1 MYNMETPD
9 SSPSFLQNITEFPSS
24 CSNYIFSIYYSIA
37 TQLEEMN
44 NDSATFLCE
53 YLGLDE

>member
-1 MYNMETPD
+1 METPD
-9 SSPSFLQNITEFPSS
+9 SSPSFLQNIIEFPSS

-37 TQLEEMN
+37 THFEEMN
-44 NDSATFLCE
+44 NDSATFLRE